1 MCGCRW
7 CRRASPS
14 GRRSGRRSS
23 ARACSWRAAQPSLP
37 LSAGIRILPLGGL
50 GEIGK
55 NMTVVEHDGRIVV
68 VDSGLMFPTAEM
80 LGIDLVLPDFSY
92 LRERAD
98 DIEAIVLTH
107 GHEDHVGALPYVLRE
122 IGLPPAI
129 YGGPLTIGLVRS
141 KLEEHRIRDAPLE
154 VIDAGERIHLGAFE
168 LEMIHLSHSIPDS
181 RGVALRTELGTVLV
195 TGDYKFD
202 QTPVDGVPA
211 DVSRLAELGREG
223 VLCLCGDSTNADR
236 RGVAPSE
243 SSVGPALRELF
254 RRCGGRIIVTCF
266 ASNVHRVQQV
276 IDAAAEL
283 DRRVALVGR
292 SMRKNFNIASNL
304 GIASAPGGLLISPR
318 EIESFPDEKVVA
330 ISTGSQ
336 GEPLSALRRMAH
348 ADHRDVE
355 LHSGDTVVFSATP
368 IPGNER
374 AVNETIDR
382 IFQIGA
388 TVVTAADAPIH
399 ASGHGWQEELK
410 LMLNLTKP
418 RYVMPF
424 HGDHRRLRLH
434 GELAE
439 SVGVGHDR
447 IFTGHNG
454 RVLEIDAK
462 RAKLGEEVGAGMIFV
477 DGVDIG
483 DPDDVALRDRRTLS
497 ADGVFIVVAT
507 VSSEDGSQVAPPEI
521 IFRGVPFLEE
531 KEADDLLDEL
541 SDVVTKTLA
550 HAARHDERE
559 PDLIEENLHDD
570 IASFVYDRLRR
581 RPMVLPVVVEV

>member
-1 MCGCRW
+1 V
-7 CRRASPS
+7 
-14 GRRSGRRSS
+14 
-23 ARACSWRAAQPSLP
+23 
-37 LSAGIRILPLGGL
+37 LPLGGL

-55 NMTVVEHDGRIVV
+55 NMTVVEYDRRIVV
-68 VDSGLMFPTAEM
+68 VDTGLAFPTTEM

-92 LRERAD
+92 LRDRAD
-98 DIEAIVLTH
+98 NIEAIVLTH

-122 IGLPPAI
+122 VGDPPVI
-129 YGGPLTIGLVRS
+129 YGGMLTIGLVRS
-141 KLEEHRIRDAPLE
+141 KLDEHKLRDAPLQE
-154 VIDAGERIHLGAFE
+154 LPAGEQVRLGPFE
-168 LEMIHLSHSIPDS
+168 LELIHLSHSIPDA
-181 RGVALRTELGTVLV
+181 RGVLLTTELGSVLL

-202 QTPVDGVPA
+202 QTPVDGRPA

-223 VLCLCGDSTNADR
+223 LLLLCGDSTNADR
-236 RGVAPSE
+236 PGVAPSE
-243 SSVGPALRELF
+243 SSVGPALLETF
-254 RRCGGRIIVTCF
+254 SRCDGRIIVTSF

-276 IDAAAEL
+276 IDAAARL

-304 GIASAPGGLLISPR
+304 GIAAAPSGLLIQPK
-318 EIESFPDEKVVA
+318 EIEDFPDEKVIV

-348 ADHRDVE
+348 NDHRDVE

-388 TVVTAADAPIH
+388 SVVTARDAPIH

-418 RYVMPF
+418 RFVLPM
-424 HGDHRRLRLH
+424 HGDHKRLRLH
-434 GELAE
+434 ASLAAA
-439 SVGVGHDR
+439 VGIDAERVFQGA
-447 IFTGHNG
+447 NG
-454 RVLEIDAK
+454 RPLELDE
-462 RAKLGEEVGAGMIFV
+462 LGARFGEDEHAGMIFV

-483 DPDDVALRDRRTLS
+483 EPDDVALRDRRMLS
-497 ADGVFIVVAT
+497 ADGIFIVVAT
-507 VSSEDGSQVAPPEI
+507 VSSDDGSTVAPPEI

-531 KEADDLLDEL
+531 ADGLVEEL
-541 SDVVTKTLA
+541 RDVVERSLA
-550 HAARHDERE
+550 DAARGEIRE
-559 PDLIEENLHDD
+559 LEMLQEDLHDD
-570 IASFVYDRLRR
+570 VAEFVYERLRR

>member
-1 MCGCRW
+1 MM
-7 CRRASPS
+7 A
-14 GRRSGRRSS
+14 
-23 ARACSWRAAQPSLP
+23 
-37 LSAGIRILPLGGL
+37 
-50 GEIGK
+50 
-55 NMTVVEHDGRIVV
+55 VECAGRIVV
-68 VDSGLMFPTAEM
+68 VDTGLMFPTTEM

-107 GHEDHVGALPYVLRE
+107 GHEDHVGALPFVLRE
-122 IGLPPAI
+122 VGLPPKVF
-129 YGGPLTIGLVRS
+129 GGALTVGLVRS

-154 VIDAGERIHLGAFE
+154 VLPAGRPVDLGPFRIELVHLA
-168 LEMIHLSHSIPDS
+168 HSIPDS

-236 RGVAPSE
+236 PGIAPSE
-243 SSVGPALRELF
+243 SSVGPALLEIF
-254 RRCGGRIIVTCF
+254 SRCPGRIIVTSF

-276 IDAAAEL
+276 LDAAAEL
-283 DRRVALVGR
+283 DRKVALVGR
-292 SMRKNFNIASNL
+292 SMRKNFNIAASL
-304 GIASAPGGLLISPR
+304 GIAHAPDGLLIPAK
-318 EIESFPDEKVVA
+318 EIESFPDHRVVA

-348 ADHRDVE
+348 ADHPDVE
-355 LHSGDTVVFSATP
+355 LHSGDTVIFSATP

-374 AVNETIDR
+374 AVSDTINR

-388 TVVTAADAPIH
+388 RVITAADAPIH

-418 RYVMPF
+418 RYVLPV

-434 GELAE
+434 AELAE
-439 SVGVGHDR
+439 AVGTRAECVFAGR
-447 IFTGHNG
+447 NG
-454 RVLEIDAK
+454 LALEIDDGGA
-462 RAKLGEEVGAGMIFV
+462 RFGEDVHAGMFFV

-483 DPDDVALRDRRTLS
+483 DPDDVALRDRRALS

-507 VSSEDGSQVAPPEI
+507 ISSDDGSQVAPPEV
-521 IFRGVPFLEE
+521 IFRGVPFIE
-531 KEADDLLDEL
+531 EADGLVEEL
-541 SDVVTKTLA
+541 KDVVTGSLA
-550 HAARHDERE
+550 SAADHDERE
-559 PDLIEENLHDD
+559 IVLIQRDLHDD
-570 IASFVYDRLRR
+570 IAEFVYGRLRR